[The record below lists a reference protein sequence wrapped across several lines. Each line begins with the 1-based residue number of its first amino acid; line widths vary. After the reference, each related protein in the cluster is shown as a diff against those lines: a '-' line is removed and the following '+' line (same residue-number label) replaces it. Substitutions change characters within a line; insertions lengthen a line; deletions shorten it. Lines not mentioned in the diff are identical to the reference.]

1 MPLTLSTRY
10 ADGLPMNTS
19 TGITANAFKYTAKE
33 LSLFRGLP
41 VYDFTA
47 RHTLPAGGNMFRTM
61 DRECESFFHLSPYS
75 FCGGDPINFIDPTG
89 NMMLAYDG
97 ERRWQFMKI
106 DGEYGFYN
114 TDGERFS
121 GEGFIKNLENDL
133 NTLLSKPMGETLVTG
148 IIDSDQIVTIHEAN
162 TSEENGF
169 VQGKSINHK
178 INWCSNNT
186 VQENNQNNSIPTF
199 ITLGHEVAHA
209 YDQMELGGL
218 DTNIW
223 TVCEGEKYYKAEIF
237 AGNMENFIRAEHG
250 IAPRV
255 TYLNDLNTTPSTI
268 YAPPS
273 SFRIKPSK
281 QNLHLWK
288 SLSLPQY

>member
-19 TGITANAFKYTAKE
+19 TGTTANAFKYTAKE

-47 RHTLPAGGNMFRTM
+47 RHTLPAAGNMFRTM

-218 DTNIW
+218 DTDIW
-223 TVCEGEKYYKAEIF
+223 TVCEGK
-237 AGNMENFIRAEHG
+237 
-250 IAPRV
+250 
-255 TYLNDLNTTPSTI
+255 NTT
-268 YAPPS
+268 
-273 SFRIKPSK
+273 R
-281 QNLHLWK
+281 QK
-288 SLSLPQY
+288 SLPVIWKILSVPNMV